1 MNSKTKRNL
10 LILCLSLVMA
20 FVPFISTAQTPIEE
34 DVASFVLTNEGN
46 DKMINRLEAAGCTNL
61 YQALK
66 YLRADL
72 AKNPNAPSHL
82 TSQMDALIVSLDTH
96 AGSEVFTASLHDF
109 TGVGDDANSPVGIN
123 ADGTFIRNAF
133 STYDYDGHTGYTRY
147 TIDAVSTAIGSEL
160 YTYSNNSSYDIY
172 MGSNDI
178 DLGGGITK
186 TLNYKAFAIAWS
198 VEAPTTFILSNEERG
213 LIDELIAGGYG
224 NGSLY
229 DLLVNLQVTS
239 GVVISD
245 IFLETLA
252 NCPAGSEIF
261 TAKLR
266 DYAGIGN
273 AVGINTDGTLKILD
287 IKGRDYYGKTGY
299 GTYPEQ
305 SGGVGRELFTYATSA
320 PYYIDAGDKP
330 GGGRYKAF
338 AIGWSGSST
347 LSVSPSALNVE
358 AAGGTASFD
367 VVASIS
373 WTVSSDQSWLTI
385 NPGSGTGNGSVT
397 VTAEEN
403 TGATA
408 RTATVTISATG
419 VTSQTVTVTQ
429 TTAIHS
435 GGDGG
440 GRCFIATAAFGTPAE
455 KHVSILRAF
464 RDRCLLTSA
473 AGKAFVKFYYDVS
486 PPLAA
491 VIAEHEALRFVT
503 RCGLMPFV
511 GAAYLMVHYGAM
523 NLLLGMLLL
532 LLTMGALVWMIRRKV
547 KRIVQ

>member
-1 MNSKTKRNL
+1 MNSKMKRNL
-10 LILCLSLVMA
+10 LIFCLSLVLA
-20 FVPFISTAQTPIEE
+20 FVPFISTAQIIEA

-46 DKMINRLEAAGCTNL
+46 DKMIDRLETAGCTNL

-72 AKNPNAPSHL
+72 AEDPNAPSHL
-82 TSQMDALIVSLDTH
+82 TSQMDALIASLDTH
-96 AGSEVFTASLHDF
+96 PGSEVFTASLHDF
-109 TGVGDDANSPVGIN
+109 TGDNNPVGIN
-123 ADGTFIRNAF
+123 ADGTFAIANF

-147 TIDAVSTAIGSEL
+147 TIDAASTAIGSEL

-172 MGSNDI
+172 MGSNET
-178 DLGGGITK
+178 DLGGGVTQIS
-186 TLNYKAFAIAWS
+186 NYKAFAIAWS
-198 VEAPTTFILSNEERG
+198 VSPT
-213 LIDELIAGGYG
+213 
-224 NGSLY
+224 
-229 DLLVNLQVTS
+229 
-239 GVVISD
+239 
-245 IFLETLA
+245 
-252 NCPAGSEIF
+252 
-261 TAKLR
+261 
-266 DYAGIGN
+266 
-273 AVGINTDGTLKILD
+273 LD
-287 IKGRDYYGKTGY
+287 
-299 GTYPEQ
+299 
-305 SGGVGRELFTYATSA
+305 
-320 PYYIDAGDKP
+320 
-330 GGGRYKAF
+330 
-338 AIGWSGSST
+338 
-347 LSVSPSALNVE
+347 VSPSALNV
-358 AAGGTASFD
+358 AAAADSTASFSVTSNTD
-367 VVASIS
+367 
-373 WTVSSDQSWLTI
+373 WTVSSDQSWLTV
-385 NPGSGTGNGSVT
+385 NPVSGTGNGSVT

-429 TTAIHS
+429 ATAIHS

-440 GRCFIATAAFGTPAE
+440 GSCFIATAAFGTPAE

-464 RDRCLLTSA
+464 RDRCLLTSE

-491 VIAEHEALRFVT
+491 VIAEHESLRFVT

-523 NLLLGMLLL
+523 SLLLGMLL